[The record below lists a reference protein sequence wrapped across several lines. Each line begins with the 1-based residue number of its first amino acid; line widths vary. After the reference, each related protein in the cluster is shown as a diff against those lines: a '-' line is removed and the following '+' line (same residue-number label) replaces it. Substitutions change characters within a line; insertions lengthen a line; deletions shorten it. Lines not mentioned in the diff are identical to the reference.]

1 MKETDFQKYLDR
13 YEELA
18 NEAFD
23 IRSGCYF
30 PNSGVDIARILIK
43 IFFER
48 ARYDVRIC
56 SLELKEAHPGKGEQ
70 RDKEREIWCW
80 EPLLIAIDQFMRRAS
95 AVAIAPNLRILL
107 RGADSLPTSH
117 PINKIYNDYK
127 GRVLIRS
134 SKLMQDEPSYII
146 GDNHALRIEKNPSAE
161 LFEADACAFD
171 PKGVARIGGKFDY
184 IFHDKAKSN
193 EVKWLSEI

>member
-56 SLELKEAHPGKGEQ
+56 SLALKETHSSKKNP
-70 RDKEREIWCW
+70 DKNREIWCW

-95 AVAIAPNLRILL
+95 AEATAPNLRILL
-107 RGADSLPTSH
+107 RGADSLSTSH

-127 GRVLIRS
+127 DRVLIRS
-134 SKLMQDEPSYII
+134 SKLMEDEPSYII
-146 GDNHALRIEKNPSAE
+146 GDNHALRIEKDPRAE
-161 LFEADACAFD
+161 IFGADACAFD
-171 PKGVARIGGKFDY
+171 PRGVERVGSKFDY
-184 IFHDKAKSN
+184 IFHDDDKST
-193 EVKWLSEI
+193 EVKWLN